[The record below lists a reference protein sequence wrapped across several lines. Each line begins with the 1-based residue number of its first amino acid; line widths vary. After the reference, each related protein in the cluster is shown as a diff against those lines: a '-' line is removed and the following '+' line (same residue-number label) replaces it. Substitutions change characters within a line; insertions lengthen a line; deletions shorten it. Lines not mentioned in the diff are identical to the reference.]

1 MKRRLILSLFYMGL
15 IATIVSMLATV
26 FVYQSTMSAE
36 IKENLANELRLL
48 RIGYE
53 KLPKSENLKDFSA
66 ENFRI
71 TLIDP
76 SGKVLFESDADA
88 EKMENHL
95 DRPEIISALETGK
108 GSDTRISSTL
118 GAEDYYY
125 AEKLEDGNIL
135 RVSTDASSALS
146 VFGNSFYIL
155 AAIIIIIAIV
165 SVLVSMR
172 ITKRILAPIK
182 KLSESLDNTTLYESD
197 TYPELIPLLNEI
209 KHQRSIQ
216 SDMRQE
222 FTANVSHELKTPL
235 TSISGYAELIE
246 NGITKEEDSKRFAAK
261 IHTEASRML
270 TLIGDIIKLSKLDT
284 GYENEPS
291 EDVDLLEIANECRSN
306 LSLNAEKKGIS
317 ITVFGESSAVKGV
330 RSEIYELV
338 YNLVDNAIRYN
349 RQYGNVDLTVYDHEI
364 KVSDTGI
371 GISEEHKQKIFERF
385 YRVDKSRSKET
396 GGTGLGLSIVKHI
409 AEKHHA
415 EITVTSTLNVGTDIS
430 VRFKKEQ

>member
-76 SGKVLFESDADA
+76 SGKVLFESDTDA

-172 ITKRILAPIK
+172 ITKRILA
-182 KLSESLDNTTLYESD
+182 
-197 TYPELIPLLNEI
+197 LILL
-209 KHQRSIQ
+209 
-216 SDMRQE
+216 
-222 FTANVSHELKTPL
+222 
-235 TSISGYAELIE
+235 
-246 NGITKEEDSKRFAAK
+246 AAVL
-261 IHTEASRML
+261 ML
-270 TLIGDIIKLSKLDT
+270 
-284 GYENEPS
+284 N
-291 EDVDLLEIANECRSN
+291 
-306 LSLNAEKKGIS
+306 
-317 ITVFGESSAVKGV
+317 
-330 RSEIYELV
+330 
-338 YNLVDNAIRYN
+338 
-349 RQYGNVDLTVYDHEI
+349 
-364 KVSDTGI
+364 
-371 GISEEHKQKIFERF
+371 
-385 YRVDKSRSKET
+385 
-396 GGTGLGLSIVKHI
+396 
-409 AEKHHA
+409 
-415 EITVTSTLNVGTDIS
+415 
-430 VRFKKEQ
+430 